1 MPLIG
6 GTTHTHTHTE
16 GKTMD
21 KFDALKHVTAW
32 AAREFGPAYNEG
44 RITWEEFVKD
54 SLDYVDVVMGYMRDN
69 PESHKS
75 YREILDLHN
84 AGQINANVDHNTH
97 RGE

>member
-1 MPLIG
+1 
-6 GTTHTHTHTE
+6 
-16 GKTMD
+16 MD

-32 AAREFGPAYNEG
+32 AIGEYRPAYNEG

-84 AGQINANVDHNTH
+84 AGRTEHRVDSELDEDVSDWLD
-97 RGE
+97 RR

>member
-1 MPLIG
+1 
-6 GTTHTHTHTE
+6 
-16 GKTMD
+16 MD

-54 SLDYVDVVMGYMRDN
+54 SLEYVDVVMGFMRDN

-97 RGE
+97 TESNAHGQPVS

>member
-1 MPLIG
+1 
-6 GTTHTHTHTE
+6 
-16 GKTMD
+16 MD

-32 AAREFGPAYNEG
+32 AIGEYRPAYNEG

-54 SLDYVDVVMGYMRDN
+54 SLDYVDVVMGFMRDN

-84 AGQINANVDHNTH
+84 AGRTEHRVDSELDEDVSDWLD
-97 RGE
+97 RR

>member
-1 MPLIG
+1 MAKRRPDDVDCK
-6 GTTHTHTHTE
+6 TQPNNQKTRK

-21 KFDALKHVTAW
+21 KKIEFNALEHVTVW

-44 RITWEEFVKD
+44 RITFEEFVKD
-54 SLDYVDVVMGYMRDN
+54 SLEYIDVIMGFMRDN

-84 AGQINANVDHNTH
+84 AGRLNK
-97 RGE
+97 